1 MKQNEIKLFKIIFTN
16 LFGRNIVRSLIHI
29 IHKNNFNISW
39 AEKTT
44 KVLKEKRR
52 EYNLVKGKTLNIM

>member
-29 IHKNNFNISW
+29 IRKNNFNISR

-44 KVLKEKRR
+44 KILKEKRR
-52 EYNLVKGKTLNIM
+52 EYNLVKGKTF

>member
-29 IHKNNFNISW
+29 INFNISW